1 MRKSSTHKRRQTW
14 LSQKRVAALNKS
26 RMTTRSQ
33 VGDELQF
40 ADAYGHPIEP
50 LSGICVLAMHFRPGA
65 SDSDTERIQSM
76 LTNLNVDGVLSAG
89 WGVDKYPGFAPCD
102 FKSFIPQNVAAA
114 CHNFA
119 RVVCLD
125 YFYLPA
131 HYYFENYGSNWVSQ
145 KIQTLLQG
153 VVECVILPYDRL
165 GEERGSKGG
174 LAETGSLLE
183 QIRISL
189 GAPIPYFNLSWAQAE
204 KFHPLVKA
212 SGEDFLPL
220 VTSRTGKHVNTSAR
234 YNYLSSGR
242 SFAVFH
248 KGDEGATKILLA
260 NMCQLRTGSRR
271 GS

>member
-1 MRKSSTHKRRQTW
+1 MQKRSTHKRRQTW
-14 LSQKRVAALNKS
+14 PSQKRATAL

-33 VGDELQF
+33 LGDKLQF

-65 SDSDTERIQSM
+65 SDTDTERIQSM
-76 LTNLNVDGVLSAG
+76 LTNLSVDGVLSAG

-102 FKSFIPQNVAAA
+102 FKSFIPPNVAAA
-114 CHNFA
+114 CHKFA

-145 KIQTLLQG
+145 KVQTLLQG

-165 GEERGSKGG
+165 GEERD

-183 QIRISL
+183 QISL
-189 GAPIPYFNLSWAQAE
+189 GAPIPYFNLSWSEAE

-220 VTSRTGKHVNTSAR
+220 VTSRTEKHVNISAR
-234 YNYLSSGR
+234 DNYLSKDHVRGR

-248 KGDEGATKILLA
+248 RGDEVATKRLLA
-260 NMCQLRTGSRR
+260 NMCQLR
-271 GS
+271 